1 MPCHYCEKHLN
12 LLLLS
17 SANVRT
23 IELKRSEQ
31 KHVTAAFQHK
41 IFIFTTSRTKS
52 VRLSV
57 LQDILSISVLLI
69 QRQQKFQMTLFFFLP
84 PSPKLQ
90 NFWFS
95 TRNCVP
101 EQCLQSAVLALPY
114 EGSPRASAWLPAG
127 SGLTSHAPPGW
138 WYANKPGGW
147 VRWFGKL
154 CFWMK
159 RSDRYAG
166 INPG

>member
-69 QRQQKFQMTLFFFLP
+69 QRQQKFQMTLFFFYLLP
-84 PSPKLQ
+84 PNSRISGFQ
-90 NFWFS
+90 
-95 TRNCVP
+95 P
-101 EQCLQSAVLALPY
+101 EIVSLSRACRAPSLHCRMRDPLALLPGY
-114 EGSPRASAWLPAG
+114 RLALVSPLMHRLAGGTPTNPA
-127 SGLTSHAPPGW
+127 
-138 WYANKPGGW
+138 
-147 VRWFGKL
+147 
-154 CFWMK
+154 
-159 RSDRYAG
+159 AG
-166 INPG
+166 